1 MKKSKS
7 RTTPEKKGDLLKYL
21 LESEKYA
28 QIGRL
33 ASGLAHNL
41 QSPLTAIKGY
51 AQLVQI
57 DQGYIE
63 ELELIVKE
71 VRLIQQI
78 THTLMCKMRYI
89 QDHSVRPVAL
99 NEMIQTEIDY
109 LQAHLTFKH
118 KIKKHTTFDA
128 ELPMI
133 QGRPADFSQMIG
145 SLILD
150 RIDAIAS
157 SREKVFFIE
166 TSHDPSRVFVKI
178 RDTGAAPQD
187 HDPDGCFNPVDI
199 LQSYMDDEEDPMMT
213 SNGGL
218 GLTAVRMLI
227 PRYGSVDVRAEGSFT
242 EITLALPYDR
252 ETVNP

>member
-7 RTTPEKKGDLLKYL
+7 RTAPEEDNGLLNHL
-21 LESEKYA
+21 VEAEKYA

-57 DQGYIE
+57 DQGHVE

-71 VRLIQQI
+71 VRLIQGI
-78 THTLMCKMRYI
+78 THTLMCKMRYL
-89 QDHSVRPVAL
+89 QDNSVRPLSL
-99 NEMIQTEIDY
+99 NEIIQTEMDF

-118 KIKKHTTFDA
+118 KIKKQSEFDA

-133 QGRPADFSQMIG
+133 HGRPSDFSQMIG
-145 SLILD
+145 SLIMN
-150 RIDAIAS
+150 RIEAIALS
-157 SREKVFFIE
+157 AEKTFLIS
-166 TSHDPSRVFVKI
+166 TSHDPSLVFVKI

-187 HDPDGCFNPVDI
+187 GGSGHHFNPKDI
-199 LQSYMDDEEDPMMT
+199 LESYMDEGDPLMN
-213 SNGGL
+213 SSGGP
-218 GLTAVRMLI
+218 GINVNRMLI
-227 PRYGSVDVRAEGSFT
+227 GKYGSMDIRSEGSFT
-242 EITLALPYDR
+242 EITLALPYDNK
-252 ETVNP
+252 TVGQ